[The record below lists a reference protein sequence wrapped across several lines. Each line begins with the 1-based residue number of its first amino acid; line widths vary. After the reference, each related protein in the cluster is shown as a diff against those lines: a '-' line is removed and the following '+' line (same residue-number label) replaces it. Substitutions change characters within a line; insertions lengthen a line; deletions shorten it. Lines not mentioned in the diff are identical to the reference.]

1 MKRIFSGVLSAILAL
16 TMLSGFAAAE
26 SSAVDG
32 SNTENTAQTE
42 GSAED
47 TAEGSEN
54 AENGENA
61 DDVDSDVTQ
70 DMMLLQDSMKAVFLT
85 PETDFPLNGEGL
97 SEIYSEVIGY
107 GMNAVII
114 NTSDDDNIY
123 YNFDLSEQDNLNNA
137 ITVAHKSDLCVY
149 LTLDVGKF
157 VDYVV
162 EQGGGLKEG
171 FSALVHQFAMKY
183 SCEGILLTNY
193 YTYDT
198 AQMYTEY
205 LLSGSGIGYENWLYE
220 TNEFIIRSISE
231 IVHKTSNTTAV
242 GLLIEDMW
250 ANKSVNAEGSDT
262 QDTVQALYDGF
273 CDTKKYVEMQY
284 PDFTLVR
291 AYGSTESTIMNFK
304 NVVGWWAELG
314 KNNDVRTYVCHINE
328 RIGNRN
334 GWNEDQ
340 LLRQLAAMEEIKGL
354 NGSAF
359 NSFESLRDNPLDS
372 TNTLLKYF
380 NEQINTESLWE
391 NLEMISPTQLQ
402 FVTYD
407 KSVKFAGTF
416 DENFDVYLDGKKIT
430 LNEAGNFYIQKDLNV
445 GRNTFVIKH
454 KGKQFKYI
462 IDRKVEVIKTIGT
475 TTDIKVE
482 GGTKITLQAV
492 AYSGSKVSASING
505 KIINLQAKTNSEI
518 TDVNGSYAEYV
529 GYYTTPDGIIGREQA
544 LGKISYYANYAGIEK
559 YMSGGTVTVEA
570 KPEPPQVDIEVSI
583 KDQSAAGTG
592 EVVGTMDPI
601 KTENDYCKY
610 IRVLQDYT
618 RVFDPMMTGA
628 VPSPAFV
635 ELPMGTLDYYK
646 STVDGYVISSSGK
659 RYREED
665 VKLFNDV
672 GLDMNEL
679 EVLSCGNMDGQ
690 SFIKMKLRFKSS
702 FNITTSVAY
711 SEGIYGP
718 FKVDDFRPEY
728 VYITFDNIT
737 SVTKLPEFDSCALFS
752 EGEWE
757 TVTVDGIPKFRMKL
771 KLRQAGNYGGA
782 YATYDKEGDLVIK
795 FRVITPSL
803 AGKVIVI
810 DPGHGMKENGK
821 FDPGAIGEVT
831 EQSITEAVSKK
842 LTKTLEAQGAIVYR
856 LNTESE
862 YYPTKNRSNYARTYD
877 ADLYVSLHCNSAENL
892 SAHGVEVYY
901 FTPFS
906 QPLAEKINDKLAA
919 YYDSEWYADGTNS
932 SRGDKYSYY
941 MMTLEQSVPSVM
953 VEMGFVSNAKECLL
967 MANSDNQDGMAKAI
981 ASGIEAFF
989 NRSTIIPTD

>member
-1 MKRIFSGVLSAILAL
+1 MLMM
-16 TMLSGFAAAE
+16 TMLSTPAIAE
-26 SSAVDG
+26 SSSSAE
-32 SNTENTAQTE
+32 SNTQEPAQ
-42 GSAED
+42 SED
-47 TAEGSEN
+47 TAQSEN
-54 AENGENA
+54 ADQSESVPEDG
-61 DDVDSDVTQ
+61 DTSDTDSGMAQ
-70 DMMLLQDSMKAVFLT
+70 DMILLQDSMKAVFLT
-85 PETDFPLNGEGL
+85 PELDFPINGEGL
-97 SEIYSEVIGY
+97 TDIYGEIQGY

-114 NTSDDDNIY
+114 NTSDDENVY
-123 YNFDLSEQDNLNNA
+123 YDLDLSVQDNLNNA
-137 ITVAHKSDLCVY
+137 ITVAHQSDLCVY
-149 LTLDVGKF
+149 LALDVGKF
-157 VDYVV
+157 VESVV
-162 EQGGGLKEG
+162 AQGGGLKEG
-171 FSALVHQFAMKY
+171 FSAQIHKFAMKY

-220 TNEFIIRSISE
+220 TNEYIIRSISE

-262 QDTVQALYDGF
+262 EDTIQSLYDGF

-291 AYGSTESTIMNFK
+291 AYGSTESTILNFK

-314 KNNDVRTYVCHINE
+314 KNYNVRTYVCHINE

-340 LLRQLAAMEEIKGL
+340 LLRQLAVMDELKEL
-354 NGSAF
+354 SGSAF
-359 NSFESLRDNPLDS
+359 SSFESLRDNPLDS

-380 NEQINTESLWE
+380 NEQINMESLWE

-430 LNEAGNFYIQKDLNV
+430 LNEAGNFYIQKDLKV

-475 TTDIKVE
+475 TTDVKVE

-505 KIINLQAKTNSEI
+505 KVINLQPKTNSEI
-518 TDVNGSYAEYV
+518 IDVNGSYAEYV
-529 GYYTTPDGIIGREQA
+529 GYYTTPDGVIGKEQA
-544 LGKISYYANYAGIEK
+544 LGKITYYANYLGIEK

-618 RVFDPMMTGA
+618 RVFDPMMTGN

-635 ELPMGTLDYYK
+635 ELPKGTLDYYK

-665 VKLFNDV
+665 VKLFDDV
-672 GLDMNEL
+672 GLDENAL
-679 EVLSCGNMDGQ
+679 EVLACGNMDGQ
-690 SFIKMKLRFKSS
+690 SFIKMKLRYKSS
-702 FNITTSVAY
+702 FNISTSVMY

-757 TVTVDGIPKFRMKL
+757 TVTIDGIPKFRIKL

-782 YATYDKEGDLVIK
+782 YATYDKDGDLVIK

-803 AGKVIVI
+803 SGKIIVI

-842 LTKTLEAQGAIVYR
+842 LAKTLEAKGAIVYR

-862 YYPTKNRSNYARTYD
+862 YYPTKYRSNYARTYN

-892 SAHGVEVYY
+892 AAHGVEVYY

-906 QPLAEKINDKLAA
+906 QPLAERINDSLAM
-919 YYDSEWYADGTNS
+919 YYDTNWYSDGTSS

-967 MANSDNQDGMAKAI
+967 MANSENQDGMASAI
-981 ASGIEAFF
+981 ANGITAFF
-989 NRSTIIPTD
+989 DRSTIIPTD